1 MAIVTTSTAKT
12 VAVYYSGDPSVK
24 LKSKAAEARKAAQVA
39 RQMRGR
45 EESARAAVEAAA
57 LESCF
62 ATSDEVTAGSDAT
75 RFEVRALSWLEYQ
88 AAEAMA
94 PEAQIMA
101 HIEHGL
107 ASIDGSAER
116 AAEFRASPPAHL
128 VIPLY
133 RAIVDLTWGN

>member
-12 VAVYYSGDPSVK
+12 VAVYYTGDPAVK
-24 LKSKAAEARKAAQVA
+24 LKPKAAEARKLAQVE
-39 RQMRGR
+39 RNMRGR
-45 EESARAAVEAAA
+45 DEAVRPVVEAAA
-57 LESCF
+57 LEPFF
-62 ATSDEVTAGSDAT
+62 ASADEVTLAPNAT
-75 RFEVRALSWLEYQ
+75 AFELRALSWLEYQ

-116 AAEFRASPPAHL
+116 AADFRKAPVAQL

-133 RAIVDLTWGN
+133 RAIVETTWGN

>member
-12 VAVYYSGDPSVK
+12 VAVYYTADAAVR
-24 LKSKAAEARKAAQVA
+24 LKAKAAEARKASQVA

-45 EESARAAVEAAA
+45 DEVDRPAVEAAA
-57 LESCF
+57 LEPCF
-62 ATSDEVTAGSDAT
+62 ASSDEVTAAADAT
-75 RFEVRALSWLEYQ
+75 RFDIRALSWLEYQ
-88 AAEAMA
+88 AADSLE
-94 PEAQIMA
+94 PEAQIMS

-107 ASIDGSAER
+107 TAIDGSADK
-116 AAEFRASPPAHL
+116 AAEFRAMPPAHL